1 MVNHP
6 NRALSDPPWIFVSH
20 ASADLGMVRQVRN
33 YLEELGAAPLLF
45 HLRALS
51 QPDEFWP
58 LIEREIRARNF
69 FLFCESEAAA
79 QSDWVQRERAVV
91 APLAASGR
99 VKVGSVN
106 VQGTELDRDFLRQFV
121 SRTRCFVSYA
131 RWDEA
136 NARHVGRALKLAGF
150 QTFLDV
156 DELAVRSD
164 WMREIWHEIEHVAQF
179 GFVVAIITKRS
190 LESQWVREELKQS
203 LALGARIIGVR
214 FDNTPLPAELA
225 AIRTIDATRDIDQAM
240 QELIKTLYASTID

>member
-1 MVNHP
+1 MVKQP
-6 NRALSDPPWIFVSH
+6 NCALSDPPWIFVSH
-20 ASADLGMVRQVRN
+20 ASSDLSMVRQVRN
-33 YLEELGAAPLLF
+33 YLEDLGAAPLLF

-106 VQGTELDRDFLRQFV
+106 VQGTELDRDFLRKFV
-121 SRTRCFVSYA
+121 SRTRCFISYS
-131 RWDEA
+131 RCDEA
-136 NARHVGRALKLAGF
+136 EARHVVQALKRAGF
-150 QTFLDV
+150 QTFFD
-156 DELAVRSD
+156 DLAASTD
-164 WMREIWHEIEHVAQF
+164 WMREISNEIEQAAQF
-179 GFVVAIITKRS
+179 GFVVVIIAERRFRS
-190 LESQWVREELKQS
+190 HWALEELKLS
-203 LALGARIIGVR
+203 LALGARIIPVR
-214 FDNTPLPAELA
+214 FDNAPLPAELV

-240 QELIKTLYASTID
+240 QELIKTLYAST

>member
-1 MVNHP
+1 MVKQTNL
-6 NRALSDPPWIFVSH
+6 ALSDPPWIFVSH

-33 YLEELGAAPLLF
+33 YLEDLGAAPLLF

-106 VQGTELDRDFLRQFV
+106 VDGAELDRDFLRQFV
-121 SRTRCFVSYA
+121 SRTRCFVSYS

-136 NARHVGRALKLAGF
+136 EARRVVQAMKNAGF
-150 QTFLDV
+150 QTYIDMDAGGFDW
-156 DELAVRSD
+156 VRQIEN
-164 WMREIWHEIEHVAQF
+164 EIGHAAQF
-179 GFVVAIITKRS
+179 GFVVAIITKRWS
-190 LESQWVREELKQS
+190 ESQWALEELKLS
-203 LALGARIIGVR
+203 LALGARIIGVC
-214 FDNTPLPAELA
+214 FDNDPLPTDLPALR
-225 AIRTIDATRDIDQAM
+225 IIDATNDIDQAM
-240 QELIKTLYASTID
+240 QELTKALYAWT